1 MPSNPLET
9 DQINAV
15 IGILDDF
22 KGQCVGDIGKIYGKQ
37 AVVSGT
43 QRQSLN
49 MRVSRVWRTHG
60 VVYMIRVVSQRPVRQ
75 KGSVLL

>member
-1 MPSNPLET
+1 MPRLRSNMPSNPLDT
-9 DQINAV
+9 DHINAV

-43 QRQSLN
+43 QR
-49 MRVSRVWRTHG
+49 
-60 VVYMIRVVSQRPVRQ
+60 
-75 KGSVLL
+75 

>member
-1 MPSNPLET
+1 MPRLRSNMPSNPLDT

-22 KGQCVGDIGKIYGKQ
+22 KGQCVGDIGKTYGKQ

-43 QRQSLN
+43 QR
-49 MRVSRVWRTHG
+49 
-60 VVYMIRVVSQRPVRQ
+60 
-75 KGSVLL
+75 